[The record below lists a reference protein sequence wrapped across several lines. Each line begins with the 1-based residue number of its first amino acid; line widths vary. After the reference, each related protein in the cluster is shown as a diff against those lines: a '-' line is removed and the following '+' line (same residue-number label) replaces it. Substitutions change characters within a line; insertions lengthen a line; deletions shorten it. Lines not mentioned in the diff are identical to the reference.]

1 MFNKINPVM
10 NPNVLRSYQANK
22 PGFEKTKSVDKRD
35 ELSLSKEA
43 LNFSKALAEAKDAI
57 EFRTTEE
64 KAHIANLKEQIQKG
78 QYRVDSNLIAAK
90 IMDDL
95 GI

>member
-1 MFNKINPVM
+1 MFNKINPVT

-22 PGFEKTKSVDKRD
+22 PGFEKSKAVDKRD
-35 ELSLSKEA
+35 EVSLSKEA
-43 LNFSKALAEAKDAI
+43 LSFSKALADAKDEI

-64 KAHIANLKEQIQKG
+64 KAHMASIKQQIQQG
-78 QYRVDSNLIAAK
+78 QYKIDSNLIAAR